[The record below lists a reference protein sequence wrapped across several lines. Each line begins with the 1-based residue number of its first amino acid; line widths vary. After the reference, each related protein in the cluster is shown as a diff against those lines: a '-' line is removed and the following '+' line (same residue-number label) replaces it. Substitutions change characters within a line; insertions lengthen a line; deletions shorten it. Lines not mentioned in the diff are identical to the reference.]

1 MSDNL
6 NKKIDKKIKTIKAS
20 ASQRENKSGYSLGIK
35 ISIDLVA
42 AIITG
47 SIIGLGLDKFFSTKP
62 IFFLIFLVLGII
74 TGFYS
79 LYKSVKNLNQM
90 WGDFLGKPFSSIW
103 DKKK

>member
-6 NKKIDKKIKTIKAS
+6 SKKIDKKIKTIK

-90 WGDFLGKPFSSIW
+90 
-103 DKKK
+103 

>member
-6 NKKIDKKIKTIKAS
+6 SKKIDKKMKTIK

-47 SIIGLGLDKFFSTKP
+47 SIIGLGLDKFF
-62 IFFLIFLVLGII
+62 
-74 TGFYS
+74 
-79 LYKSVKNLNQM
+79 
-90 WGDFLGKPFSSIW
+90 
-103 DKKK
+103 

>member
-6 NKKIDKKIKTIKAS
+6 SKKIDKKMKTIK

-62 IFFLIFLVLGII
+62 IFFLLFLVLGII
-74 TGFYS
+74 AGFYS
-79 LYKSVKNLNQM
+79 LYKSVKNLN
-90 WGDFLGKPFSSIW
+90 
-103 DKKK
+103 

>member
-90 WGDFLGKPFSSIW
+90 
-103 DKKK
+103 

>member
-1 MSDNL
+1 MSDKCR
-6 NKKIDKKIKTIKAS
+6 KKINKKIKTIKV
-20 ASQRENKSGYSLGIK
+20 SQRENKSGYSLGIK

-90 WGDFLGKPFSSIW
+90 
-103 DKKK
+103 

>member
-1 MSDNL
+1 MSDKCR
-6 NKKIDKKIKTIKAS
+6 KKINKKIKTIK

-62 IFFLIFLVLGII
+62 IFFFNFFGIRNYYRFLFPI
-74 TGFYS
+74 
-79 LYKSVKNLNQM
+79 
-90 WGDFLGKPFSSIW
+90 
-103 DKKK
+103 

>member
-1 MSDNL
+1 MSD
-6 NKKIDKKIKTIKAS
+6 KCRKIDKKIKTIK

-62 IFFLIFLVLGII
+62 IFFNFFGIRNYYRFLFPI
-74 TGFYS
+74 
-79 LYKSVKNLNQM
+79 
-90 WGDFLGKPFSSIW
+90 
-103 DKKK
+103 

>member
-6 NKKIDKKIKTIKAS
+6 SKKIDKKMKTIK

-90 WGDFLGKPFSSIW
+90 
-103 DKKK
+103 

>member
-1 MSDNL
+1 MSDKCR
-6 NKKIDKKIKTIKAS
+6 KKINKKIKTIK

-90 WGDFLGKPFSSIW
+90 
-103 DKKK
+103 

>member
-1 MSDNL
+1 MSDNCR
-6 NKKIDKKIKTIKAS
+6 KKINKKIKTIK

-90 WGDFLGKPFSSIW
+90 
-103 DKKK
+103 